1 MEILNWLSEYWF
13 LPILFYLVYLIGFGV
28 GTYNGYE
35 EAKKEQK
42 SIDNGFT
49 KLWIELYGA

>member
-1 MEILNWLSEYWF
+1 MTMEILNWLSEYWF

-49 KLWIELYGA
+49 KL